1 MKYKAYIAV
10 ENPKTG
16 LFEKKRKP
24 IEIDVNTFNFQEASG
39 YACFIYM
46 KHFMKSKVLIP
57 EKLKNGTTLNRI
69 QSLKVYKIV
78 YLDLNEVKK

>member
-1 MKYKAYIAV
+1 
-10 ENPKTG
+10 
-16 LFEKKRKP
+16 
-24 IEIDVNTFNFQEASG
+24 
-39 YACFIYM
+39 M

-57 EKLKNGTTLNRI
+57 EILKNGTTLNRI